1 MMKFRIEKSKMKLVV
16 CLAEAIICAVMC
28 KSSFASDIKIS
39 VEREIY
45 IPLGLPSPWPIK
57 AENQY
62 AKLEW
67 SSVTNEL
74 AASIY
79 QAPFIYIVNP
89 TNGHY
94 RKIINAER
102 GGEFS
107 IAWSSK
113 SHLLI
118 ADVYKSF
125 NLYDVAPESP
135 LSKTIDKVG
144 ETLTFQGL
152 QLTDGRDVFVRTLQ
166 TTLPYVGHV
175 FIQDAQDGHILSRWY
190 QDPNYPIQRIW
201 DAVTTKIDG
210 KLYSAIWLS
219 YQTPRADSVYHNP
232 INAPTNSATDIWIIN
247 LTNGGVKCKLD
258 IFDGRQVDRWG
269 NDPPTNSGVGSMA
282 ISPNGLQ
289 LVSNSTKSF
298 DVFDMNNCK
307 QIKRIEDYSIRGLK
321 PGKLRFSGDG
331 KYVIGITPDVH
342 SSKGGWLRIWKTSDW
357 TKVLEESIP
366 EPQSLATDN
375 SGKYF
380 AVGFATGKII
390 IYKFNN

>member
-1 MMKFRIEKSKMKLVV
+1 M
-16 CLAEAIICAVMC
+16 
-28 KSSFASDIKIS
+28 
-39 VEREIY
+39 
-45 IPLGLPSPWPIK
+45 
-57 AENQY
+57 
-62 AKLEW
+62 
-67 SSVTNEL
+67 
-74 AASIY
+74 
-79 QAPFIYIVNP
+79 
-89 TNGHY
+89 
-94 RKIINAER
+94 
-102 GGEFS
+102 
-107 IAWSSK
+107 
-113 SHLLI
+113 
-118 ADVYKSF
+118 
-125 NLYDVAPESP
+125 
-135 LSKTIDKVG
+135 
-144 ETLTFQGL
+144 
-152 QLTDGRDVFVRTLQ
+152 
-166 TTLPYVGHV
+166 
-175 FIQDAQDGHILSRWY
+175 
-190 QDPNYPIQRIW
+190 
-201 DAVTTKIDG
+201 
-210 KLYSAIWLS
+210 
-219 YQTPRADSVYHNP
+219 
-232 INAPTNSATDIWIIN
+232 
-247 LTNGGVKCKLD
+247 KCKLD